1 MSTRIVPSLLAIV
14 LLGLPA
20 ISGACKNADA
30 PVADAAGGRGGSHT
44 GGTRAAGGQTG
55 TGGVENGGTSGGEGG
70 SARGGSV
77 GTGGTSTSNGGA
89 TGKDAAAGGSGGKD
103 AGSGGSGP
111 VDSGPVACDDID
123 STGRLAVYFYDDSA
137 VSSSSIQMH
146 FDLVNFTAFSSRL
159 PQVTVRYW
167 FTDEDASS
175 ANVVEKYY
183 VPITTT
189 MKFIAVNPPRSDADT
204 VLEMSFPETPD
215 SGASWVET
223 KGFNLAFHK
232 TSYAGTYTQDND
244 YSYDSKLTKTLGQN
258 PKITAYVNGVLA
270 WGCEPPVATT
280 PLPDADIDGGAL
292 PPMDAP
298 AGSDDAQ
305 QLDSKAALPDSGG

>member
-1 MSTRIVPSLLAIV
+1 M
-14 LLGLPA
+14 
-20 ISGACKNADA
+20 
-30 PVADAAGGRGGSHT
+30 
-44 GGTRAAGGQTG
+44 
-55 TGGVENGGTSGGEGG
+55 ENGGTSGGQGG
-70 SARGGSV
+70 FARGGSV

-89 TGKDAAAGGSGGKD
+89 TGKDAAAGKDTAAGGSSGKD

-111 VDSGPVACDDID
+111 VDSGPVACDDIN
-123 STGRLAVYFYDDSA
+123 SPGRLAVYFYDDSA
-137 VSSSSIQMH
+137 VSGSSIQMH

-189 MKFIAVNPPRSDADT
+189 MKFIAVNPPRSGADT
-204 VLEMSFPETPD
+204 VFEMSFPETPD

-223 KGFNLAFHK
+223 RGFNLAFHK
-232 TSYAGTYTQDND
+232 NSYAGTYTQDND

-280 PLPDADIDGGAL
+280 PLPDPYIDGGAL

-298 AGSDDAQ
+298 AGSDAAMRP
-305 QLDSKAALPDSGG
+305 DSKTALPASGG